1 MDLMRL
7 IVVSH
12 GPEQDKLLG
21 LWAFFF
27 FSNMVLRPFQDYFI
41 SYETGQS
48 VGGAKTGNTRE
59 KPPDTPA
66 NRTWLV
72 SHSHVAR
79 AGLKPTPDTAVR

>member
-27 FSNMVLRPFQDYFI
+27 QIQFSFQDYFI
-41 SYETGQS
+41 S
-48 VGGAKTGNTRE
+48 
-59 KPPDTPA
+59 
-66 NRTWLV
+66 
-72 SHSHVAR
+72 
-79 AGLKPTPDTAVR
+79 